1 MQFYENCHKFEI
13 MVVSLALFFE
23 EMELMQSGPASD
35 SSQDCPP
42 TAGCT
47 TPYSH
52 HTKPVQAHFC
62 GDLKGIK
69 PSGDVAPANLAHT
82 SNVRHRCRRQSMGGK
97 CQTRRMQIH
106 EGGVGNEGYEG
117 GKVR

>member
-1 MQFYENCHKFEI
+1 MHLGNGVQFYENCHKFEI

-47 TPYSH
+47 TLYSH

-62 GDLKGIK
+62 GDLKGFE
-69 PSGDVAPANLAHT
+69 A
-82 SNVRHRCRRQSMGGK
+82 RRQGGSYQYSEYVA
-97 CQTRRMQIH
+97 CPSQMPQTDN
-106 EGGVGNEGYEG
+106 GW
-117 GKVR
+117 KVPQVSHNFPYKV